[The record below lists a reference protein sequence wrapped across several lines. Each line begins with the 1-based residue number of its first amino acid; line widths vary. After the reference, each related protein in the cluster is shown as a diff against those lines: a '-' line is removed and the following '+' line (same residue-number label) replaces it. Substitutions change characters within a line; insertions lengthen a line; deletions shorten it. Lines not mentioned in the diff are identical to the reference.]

1 MTGSAIRRGGWIG
14 LVLVVALAAAAAA
27 AYAGTSANA
36 AGETLV
42 IDRSFEIKTS
52 DPQRAFEPTASLVNR
67 GIFDTLFTYRGSDV
81 AHPIPLL
88 AQSWKVSKDAKTYT
102 FQLKRN
108 VHFADGTPLTSA
120 DVVFSFNRLVNLKG
134 NPSFLLA
141 GVTTKA
147 AGKYGVVV
155 RSKTSNTAL
164 PAILAN
170 TSLGIVNSKLVKQHG
185 GTDKPGA
192 DKSDKAERWFN
203 SPDSVGAG
211 SGPYVLKQYS
221 TTSQI
226 VLTPS
231 PNYWGSP
238 KAAFSSVVVRNMIAP
253 TQLINVQRGKHEIAI
268 DLSAQQAKTI
278 TSNKNL
284 NVVVTPSTWFFW
296 LFANNNPQISS
307 FASNK
312 SFQQAVRYAL
322 DYKSIASVA
331 GPGTIQAP
339 GVIPSMFL
347 GALPR
352 SAAVSQ
358 NVARAKTALTASGLG
373 DQEITLEYPTDLT
386 INGVSFETLAQR
398 IQANLTAIGMN
409 VKLAGSPVGT
419 WLQRYRDGKM
429 PFGLSIWGPD
439 YPDPAD
445 YLVFLPGELVG
456 TRAGWPAGADPQL
469 QKMLTTV
476 RVATKDA
483 VRTQLYQSIQR
494 RLNQVG
500 PYFPLL
506 QPAQV
511 FVNTKDLSG
520 AAFNAVYFVDITKVK
535 PR

>member
-1 MTGSAIRRGGWIG
+1 MTASPIRRGGWIG

-27 AYAGTSANA
+27 YAGSGAT
-36 AGETLV
+36 GETLV

-52 DPQRAFEPTASLVNR
+52 DPQRAFEPTASLANR
-67 GIFDTLFTYRGSDV
+67 AIFDTLFTYRGSDV
-81 AHPIPLL
+81 AHPVPLL
-88 AQSWKVSKDAKTYT
+88 VQSWKVSKDAKTYT

-108 VHFADGTPLTSA
+108 AHFADGTPLTSA
-120 DVVFSFNRLVNLKG
+120 DVAFSFNRLVNLKG

-147 AGKYGVVV
+147 AGKYGVVL
-155 RSKTSNTAL
+155 RSKTSNTAI

-170 TSLGIVNSKLVKQHG
+170 TSLGVVNSKLVKEHG
-185 GTDKPGA
+185 GTDRPGA

-231 PNYWGSP
+231 PDYWGRD
-238 KAAFSSVVVRNMIAP
+238 KAAFTSVVIRNMIAP
-253 TQLINVQRGKHEIAI
+253 TQLVNIQRGSHEIAI
-268 DLSAQQAKTI
+268 DLSAQQA
-278 TSNKNL
+278 TSLKGNSKL
-284 NVVVTPSTWFFW
+284 KVLTTPSTWVFW
-296 LFANNNPQISS
+296 LFANNDPNISS
-307 FASNK
+307 FATNK

-322 DYKSIASVA
+322 DYKSIRSVA
-331 GPGTIQAP
+331 GPGSIQAP

-347 GALPR
+347 GSLPQT
-352 SAAVSQ
+352 AAVRQ
-358 NVARAKTALTASGLG
+358 NVARAKTAFTASGLG

-386 INGVSFETLAQR
+386 INGVPFETLAQR
-398 IQANLTAIGMN
+398 IQANLSAIGMN
-409 VKLAGSPVGT
+409 VKLAGAPVGT

-429 PFGLSIWGPD
+429 PFGLSLWGPD

-456 TRAGWPAGADPQL
+456 TRAGWPAGSDPQL

-476 RVATKDA
+476 RVATNEG
-483 VRTQLYQSIQR
+483 VRTRLYRSIQQ

-500 PYFPLL
+500 PYFPLI
-506 QPAQV
+506 QPTQV
-511 FVNTKDLSG
+511 FVTTRDLSG